1 MAAAEASTAP
11 ARWRGIV
18 LADGE
23 TVVKEYHASQSE
35 VTGLRAWLTSLFAG
49 PAIEG
54 GDRYVAATTKRLL
67 LLGET
72 ELRGGSGRIVS
83 EVHLH
88 QVSGLS
94 CTIASGW
101 MAGLALVNLIGKALL
116 GLLAIVLLSRITPLF
131 WILLVVWLWWLIGA
145 LMSQGRRVAIV
156 IHAKDARSSPV
167 AISSQAKTGRFS
179 GHYEVLD
186 LAARPGLDAEQMTAE
201 LGALVKD
208 IQSGSAEAR
217 ERWISGALC
226 ESAARG
232 EIDVGRHRLGYSA
245 PRVVRVDSD

>member
-1 MAAAEASTAP
+1 MTAAEASAAL

-54 GDRYVAATTKRLL
+54 GDRYLAATTERLL
-67 LLGET
+67 LVGET
-72 ELRGGSGRIVS
+72 ELRGGSGRTVS
-83 EVHLH
+83 EVHLD

-101 MAGLALVNLIGKALL
+101 MAGWALIQLIGKALL
-116 GLLAIVLLSRITPLF
+116 GLLAIILLSRISAFL
-131 WILLVVWLWWLIGA
+131 WILLAVWLWWLIGA
-145 LMSQGRRVAIV
+145 LMSQGRRVAVV
-156 IHAKDARSSPV
+156 IHAKTAHGSPV
-167 AISSQAKTGRFS
+167 GISGQAKTGRFS
-179 GHYEVLD
+179 GHYEAFD
-186 LAARPGLDAEQMTAE
+186 LPARPGLDAEQMTAE

-208 IQSGSAEAR
+208 IQSGRSEAT
-217 ERWISGALC
+217 ERWISGALS

-232 EIDVGRHRLGYSA
+232 QVDVGRQRIRSSALG
-245 PRVVRVDSD
+245 VVGFETD